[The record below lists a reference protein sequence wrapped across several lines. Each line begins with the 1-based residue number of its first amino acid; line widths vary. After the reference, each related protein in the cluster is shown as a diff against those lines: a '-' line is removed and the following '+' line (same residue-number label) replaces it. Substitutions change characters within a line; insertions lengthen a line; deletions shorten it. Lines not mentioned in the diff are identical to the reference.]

1 MSGSVFYAKIHHMKD
16 IIILMGGQGVGKGT
30 FARMLRERHDYKY
43 IETGNILRESAKTN
57 KKIADIMQRGELLPF
72 EMLTEIVANNMD
84 TQRDC
89 LLDGFPRTLAQAQ
102 WLVKTYANK
111 FNIHVLYLNVP
122 AEIMIQRIQKRI
134 QDGGGRADDA
144 DINAVR
150 KRLDLFFQETMPAI
164 EWLRTAP
171 GIRFSDVDVSGPV
184 DENFK
189 NILTALGQ

>member
-1 MSGSVFYAKIHHMKD
+1 MKD

-144 DINAVR
+144 DTNAVR
-150 KRLDLFFQETMPAI
+150 KRLDLFFQETMPPI
-164 EWLRTAP
+164 KWLRTTP